1 MVKFAT
7 VGAGWMVDAFLD
19 AAKDVGPEFVHDA
32 VYSFRKEEG
41 EVFAKKHGI
50 DRIYT
55 DLDEL
60 GKSDIDAVY
69 IANPNALHY
78 PTAKKL
84 LNYGKHVLCEKT
96 SVVTSAQLEELYRL
110 ADKRGVVFIEAI
122 KSLYMPEA
130 ETIRRAMKK
139 LGHVHM
145 AKFDFCRFSSKY
157 PAFLKGERPN
167 IFNPALA
174 AGGLMDMGIY
184 SVYPA
189 VFFFG
194 EPLEVKA
201 QVNFMSTGADLAG
214 TVLLG
219 YPDTHVNICWSKG
232 STSHHDSI
240 IQGDRGVLHMDTMEY
255 FGNTYI
261 EYTNGS
267 REEVICWDGS
277 VKPMIYEARML
288 YQLASNREAQ
298 EKFYQE
304 SRDRTGKVIRLM
316 ERIRE
321 DAGIRFEDSCY
332 EL

>member
-1 MVKFAT
+1 MIKFAT
-7 VGAGWMVDAFLD
+7 VGAGWIVDAFLE
-19 AAKDVGPEFVHDA
+19 AAKDADPDFVHAA
-32 VYSFRKEEG
+32 VYSFRQEEG
-41 EVFAKKHGI
+41 DAFAKKHGV
-50 DRIYT
+50 DRVYT

-60 GKSDIDAVY
+60 GKSDINAVY

-84 LNYGKHVLCEKT
+84 LSYGKHILCEKT
-96 SVVTSAQLEELYRL
+96 SVVTSAQLEELYRI
-110 ADKRGVVFIEAI
+110 ADEKGVVFIEAI

-130 ETIRRAMKK
+130 EIIKKAMAK

-157 PAFLKGERPN
+157 PAFLNGERPN
-167 IFNPALA
+167 IFNPALS
-174 AGGLMDMGIY
+174 AGGFMDMVIY
-184 SVYPA
+184 RVYPA
-189 VFFFG
+189 VYFFG

-201 QVNFMSTGADLAG
+201 QVNFMPTGADLAG

-240 IQGDRGVLHMDTMEY
+240 IQGDKGVLHMDTMEY

-261 EYTNGS
+261 EYTDGT
-267 REEVICWDGS
+267 REDIVCWDGS
-277 VKPMIYEARML
+277 VKPMMYEARML
-288 YQLASNREAQ
+288 YQLASDRMKQ
-298 EKFYQE
+298 ESFYQE
-304 SRDRTGKVIRLM
+304 SRARTRKVIRLM

-321 DAGIRFEDSCY
+321 DAGIRFADSCY
-332 EL
+332 DL